1 MNGPLETVDH
11 SKARV
16 RGDRLAGPIRG
27 HPNRLAAVV
36 GSPIARAV
44 KNGKPLERTRK

>member
-16 RGDRLAGPIRG
+16 RGGRLVGPIRTGHSDRLAV
-27 HPNRLAAVV
+27 VV
-36 GSPIARAV
+36 GHEYTGR
-44 KNGKPLERTRK
+44 